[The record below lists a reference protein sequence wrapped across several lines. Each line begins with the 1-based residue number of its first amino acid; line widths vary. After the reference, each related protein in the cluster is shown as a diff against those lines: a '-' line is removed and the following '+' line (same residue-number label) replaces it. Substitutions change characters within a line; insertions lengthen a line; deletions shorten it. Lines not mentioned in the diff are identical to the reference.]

1 MSESKVLCEH
11 KDGVYWITLN
21 RPEKLNAMDLEMR
34 RGILQCLQEAESRE
48 DVRVVIIRGAGKAFS
63 AGADASHLKMLAEM
77 TLSDFERLPKGLGVS
92 DIGMYIR
99 NMSKP
104 VIAVVHGYC
113 VGGGME
119 LIQFCDMVFASTD
132 AVFFQ
137 GEINLGI
144 IPGGGGT
151 QLLPRIIGDKK
162 ARELIYTG
170 RRLTAEEAKRLGLVN
185 EICPPEELEK
195 CVMAVVEDIKQK
207 SPLAIA
213 LAKRAIN
220 AVYEM
225 PLSKGLEYEQLMFQ
239 RALVSDDG
247 KEGLRAFLE
256 KRKPVFKGR

>member
-1 MSESKVLCEH
+1 MSESKVVCSYQ
-11 KDGVYWITLN
+11 DGVYWVTLN
-21 RPEKLNAMDLEMR
+21 RPDKLNAMDIDMR
-34 RGILQCLQEAESRE
+34 RGILQCLQEAESRN
-48 DVRVVIIRGAGKAFS
+48 DVRVVVIRGAGKAFS
-63 AGADASHLKMLAEM
+63 AGADASHLKMLSEITIA
-77 TLSDFERLPKGLGVS
+77 DFEKLPKGLGVT
-92 DIGMYIR
+92 DIGLYIR

-104 VIAVVHGYC
+104 VIAMVHGYC

-119 LIQFCDMVFASTD
+119 LIQYCDMVFASTD

-151 QLLPRIIGDKK
+151 QLLPRLVGDKK

-185 EICPPEELEK
+185 EVCQPEELEK
-195 CVMAVVEDIKQK
+195 CVMAVVEEIKQK

-213 LAKRAIN
+213 LAKKAIN
-220 AVYEM
+220 AVYEL

-239 RALVSDDG
+239 RALVSEDG

>member
-1 MSESKVLCEH
+1 
-11 KDGVYWITLN
+11 
-21 RPEKLNAMDLEMR
+21 
-34 RGILQCLQEAESRE
+34 
-48 DVRVVIIRGAGKAFS
+48 
-63 AGADASHLKMLAEM
+63 
-77 TLSDFERLPKGLGVS
+77 
-92 DIGMYIR
+92 
-99 NMSKP
+99 
-104 VIAVVHGYC
+104 
-113 VGGGME
+113 
-119 LIQFCDMVFASTD
+119 MVFASTD

-151 QLLPRIIGDKK
+151 QLLPRLVGDKK

-185 EICPPEELEK
+185 EVCQPEELEK
-195 CVMAVVEDIKQK
+195 CVMAVVEEIKQK

-213 LAKRAIN
+213 LAKKAIN
-220 AVYEM
+220 AVYEL

-239 RALVSDDG
+239 RALVSEDG